1 MEREVEEMSTEE
13 LVKYKGS
20 SAKYFTDNK
29 KTLAKAVA
37 DKDEAKI
44 KEINDRVAEREV
56 KLALVNKK
64 LGIQT
69 K

>member
-1 MEREVEEMSTEE
+1 M
-13 LVKYKGS
+13 
-20 SAKYFTDNK
+20 
-29 KTLAKAVA
+29 
-37 DKDEAKI
+37 AKI